1 MKSFVL
7 GQATR
12 PPRPPPARGSQR
24 EAPLTRPGRSAAL
37 FDVDRT
43 LVNVNTARLYA
54 RWQLSKRK
62 AGPREYL
69 ALGRVMLQ
77 YTFGTLDAERAA
89 ASAFERVRGTSEAA
103 LRAECLD
110 WYVRVVRPQISERG
124 RREVQRMRSEGQLIA
139 ILSASTPY
147 LVEPLAEELGID
159 HVLCTRLTV
168 RDGLFTGSYD
178 APLCYGAGKVA
189 HAQAWAIQHGIDL
202 GRSTFYTDS
211 ISDLPM
217 LEVVGSPVVVNPDP
231 LLRLTAARRRYPVE
245 MWK

>member
-1 MKSFVL
+1 M
-7 GQATR
+7 
-12 PPRPPPARGSQR
+12 
-24 EAPLTRPGRSAAL
+24 

-54 RWQLSKRK
+54 RWQLAK
-62 AGPREYL
+62 AGAGFREYAAL
-69 ALGRVMLQ
+69 AAVLLQ
-77 YTFGTLDAERAA
+77 YTFGALDAERAA
-89 ASAFERVRGTSEAA
+89 AGAFARVRGTSEAA

-110 WYVRVVRPQISERG
+110 WYTRHVRPHISQRG
-124 RREVQRMRSEGQLIA
+124 RREVQRQRSEGQLLA

-147 LVEPLAEELGID
+147 LTEPLAEELGID

-168 RDGLFTGSYD
+168 DGGLFTGGYQ

-202 GRSTFYTDS
+202 DRSTFYTDS

-231 LLRLTAARRRYPVE
+231 LLRLIAARRRYPVE
-245 MWK
+245 SWK

>member
-1 MKSFVL
+1 VK
-7 GQATR
+7 
-12 PPRPPPARGSQR
+12 
-24 EAPLTRPGRSAAL
+24 SAAL

-54 RWQLSKRK
+54 RWQLQKRG
-62 AGPREYL
+62 AGLREYAAL
-69 ALGRVMLQ
+69 AGVLLQ

-89 ASAFERVRGTSEAA
+89 ATAFQRVRGTSEAA

-110 WYVRVVRPQISERG
+110 WYARHVRPHISVRG
-124 RREVQRMRSEGQLIA
+124 RREVQRKRREGALVA

-147 LVEPLAEELGID
+147 LTEPLAEELGID
-159 HVLCTRLTV
+159 HVLCTRMTV
-168 RDGLFTGSYD
+168 SDGLFTGGYEP
-178 APLCYGAGKVA
+178 PLCYGAGKVA
-189 HAQAWAIQHGIDL
+189 HALAWAVQHGIDL

-231 LLRLTAARRRYPVE
+231 LLRLTAVRRRYPVE
-245 MWK
+245 SWK

>member
-1 MKSFVL
+1 VK
-7 GQATR
+7 
-12 PPRPPPARGSQR
+12 
-24 EAPLTRPGRSAAL
+24 SAAL

-43 LVNVNTARLYA
+43 LVSINSARHYA
-54 RWQLSKRK
+54 RWQLTKRN
-62 AGPREYL
+62 AGFREYAAL
-69 ALGRVMLQ
+69 AGALLQ

-89 ASAFERVRGTSEAA
+89 ATAFESIRGTSEAT

-110 WYVRVVRPQISERG
+110 WFTRVVRPHISERG
-124 RREVQRMRSEGQLIA
+124 RREVKRRRSEGQLLA

-147 LVEPLAEELGID
+147 LTEPLAEELGID

-168 RDGLFTGSYD
+168 DDGLFTGSYH

-202 GRSTFYTDS
+202 SRSTFYTDS

-245 MWK
+245 SWK

>member
-1 MKSFVL
+1 VK
-7 GQATR
+7 
-12 PPRPPPARGSQR
+12 
-24 EAPLTRPGRSAAL
+24 RSAAL

-43 LVNVNTARLYA
+43 LVNVNTARLYV
-54 RWQLSKRK
+54 RWQLAKRG
-62 AGPREYL
+62 AGLREYL
-69 ALGRVMLQ
+69 ALGGVMLQ
-77 YTFGTLDAERAA
+77 YTFGTLNAERAA
-89 ASAFERVRGTSEAA
+89 ASAFEQVRGTSEAA

-110 WYVRVVRPQISERG
+110 WYSRVVRPHISRRG
-124 RREVQRMRSEGQLIA
+124 RREVQRRRDEGTLCA

-147 LVEPLAEELGID
+147 LTEPLAEELGID

-168 RDGLFTGSYD
+168 NEGVFTGSYE

-189 HAQAWAIQHGIDL
+189 HARAWAVQHGIDL
-202 GRSTFYTDS
+202 AHSTFYTDS

-245 MWK
+245 TWK

>member
-1 MKSFVL
+1 V
-7 GQATR
+7 
-12 PPRPPPARGSQR
+12 
-24 EAPLTRPGRSAAL
+24 RSAAL

-54 RWQLSKRK
+54 RYQMAKGN
-62 AGPREYL
+62 AGLREYAAL
-69 ALGRVMLQ
+69 AGVLLQ
-77 YTFGTLDAERAA
+77 YTFGTLDADRAA
-89 ASAFERVRGTSEAA
+89 ANAFERVRGTSEAA
-103 LRAECLD
+103 LRADCLS
-110 WYVRVVRPQISERG
+110 WYRRVVRPHISERG
-124 RREVQRMRSEGQLIA
+124 RRAVQRARSEGHKLA

-147 LVEPLAEELGID
+147 LTEPLAEELGID

-168 RDGLFTGSYD
+168 SDGLFTGSYE

-245 MWK
+245 SWK